1 MFSLFSPSP
10 CCSMNDEDAVPC
22 DGEDEVTP
30 QLSET
35 QSFSVDG
42 TELVTQEFMVRDQLE
57 HDRIRMEKKVS
68 AANERIEEHRLRK
81 SWLV

>member
-1 MFSLFSPSP
+1 
-10 CCSMNDEDAVPC
+10 MNDEDVVPC

-57 HDRIRMEKKVS
+57 QDRIRMEKKVS